1 MPLRGRDKKLGSAF
15 SMECHITYLWLY
27 SGAFSCRLWRHWVFV
42 LPSPPAS
49 PERLAMA
56 GRREGQKN
64 KKNRVNPWPRLGMQW
79 IHFNALAWLQG
90 KQ

>member
-1 MPLRGRDKKLGSAF
+1 
-15 SMECHITYLWLY
+15 MEWHNADLWFDP
-27 SGAFSCRLWRHWVFV
+27 GDFICRLWRHWIFV

-64 KKNRVNPWPRLGMQW
+64 NKNRLDPVDPVEKVPPQAAKSFCSKKGAVEKCPTQ
-79 IHFNALAWLQG
+79 
-90 KQ
+90 